1 MNKNTMYIIVA
12 VVVVIIIVAGVGVYL
27 SGTGTSSN
35 GTPTPT
41 PTPVSTY
48 TVTNATSLQFAANAT
63 QGTTTTTLL
72 FAGENVGTANLT
84 IRIDLPAYNQSY
96 ILNYGTTQSYTS
108 TDSGKTWTLDSSFT
122 NDNNIWGARWIGETH
137 ALTNWNGTGTTYTYT
152 DTTTNPTTSV
162 LIYNI
167 SINPSLPASLFATS

>member
-1 MNKNTMYIIVA
+1 MYIIVA
-12 VVVVIIIVAGVGVYL
+12 VVIVIIIVAGVGVYL
-27 SGTGTSSN
+27 YNNGTSTSPS

-41 PTPVSTY
+41 PLPTSTY
-48 TVTNATSLQFAANAT
+48 TVANATTLQFAANAT

-96 ILNYGTTQSYTS
+96 ILNYGSQKSWTS

-122 NDNNIWGARWIGETH
+122 NDNNIWGARWIGENH
-137 ALTNWNGTGTTYTYT
+137 ALSSWNGTGTTYSYT
-152 DTTTNPTTSV
+152 DITTNPTTSV

-167 SINPSLPASLFATS
+167 SVQPTLSASLFATS